1 MKYFETNYIVRKP
14 INIVFDKSLDISE
27 LHNSIGLFGKAY
39 VTTNELE
46 IDEIGKAYSVVNN
59 HGNFAVRCIL
69 TLAEINRPYS
79 YTLTYTYETKDEKG
93 EIKDGCSFVPW
104 KTMTCIVSFKELEDN
119 TNVTTLM
126 HANGI
131 ESAFG
136 NIFTKILGLVNFFQ
150 QLRYNRRASKYIE
163 KHA

>member
-1 MKYFETNYIVRKP
+1 MVAHLCR
-14 INIVFDKSLDISE
+14 
-27 LHNSIGLFGKAY
+27 G
-39 VTTNELE
+39 
-46 IDEIGKAYSVVNN
+46 NN
-59 HGNFAVRCIL
+59 DMHCL
-69 TLAEINRPYS
+69 
-79 YTLTYTYETKDEKG
+79 
-93 EIKDGCSFVPW
+93 
-104 KTMTCIVSFKELEDN
+104 FKELEDN